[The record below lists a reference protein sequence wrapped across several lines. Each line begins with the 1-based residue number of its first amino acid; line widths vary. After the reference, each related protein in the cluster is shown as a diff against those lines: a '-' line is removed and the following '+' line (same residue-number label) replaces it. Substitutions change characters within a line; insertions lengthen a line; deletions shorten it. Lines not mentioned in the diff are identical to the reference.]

1 MARTTGTFT
10 FPSNFEVTK
19 AAPLDARASTP
30 LKSELTDGSLPFPY
44 LGMLVAVTEDSTSNT
59 GLYLLSAAD
68 ATNANS
74 WIKVDSSGGGGS
86 GNGTVSGT
94 GTANTIPMWAN
105 GYDLTDSKLAQTTK
119 GIILSGGLNTE
130 YIALS
135 TDTGTFNLSANSNGF
150 IVGGNST
157 IQGNLSVLGDLVY
170 IDTTVS
176 VTSALSV
183 VNHGTG
189 PAIYA
194 KQTGTDQPIAKFVD
208 AEGGTVTIGD
218 GGAVAADTL
227 SATGNIVGK
236 RYLSAGND
244 FSQLFSNCQGT
255 ITTGGALLSSD
266 ATTIGVDSGAL
277 QYLNQSACLG
287 IDCEGTITGVT
298 ANNTLTADVVSNV
311 IRVGVDGAC
320 VTKWDSAASGDITGV
335 TTSSLLSGGGTSGS
349 VEVGID
355 SGALTYLDQSACPGL
370 LKIGT
375 VTSLSAGDGL
385 LDNGTATDPN
395 IAVDSTVVR
404 TTGTQTI
411 GGNKS
416 FTDPVCI
423 NGGTAS
429 TDALLIT
436 NDYDSSSAGPIV
448 TLKRNSD
455 TPDDGDYLG
464 QIKFKGENDAD
475 QEVLYAKVTGKISDV
490 TDGTEDGLIE
500 TAVKK
505 DGANVIVARQTHE
518 ALKLINGT
526 GLEVDGNI
534 LSAGSDLHDIFQTI
548 GSDARGKVLSD
559 GIGIQDF
566 TYEGLSAQSVAVS
579 QSILSGGTSHAQGTL
594 TLSGAGGAGYNT
606 TVDLGLQRGDSP
618 TFNGLSALSIA
629 GDSVITTTLSSSG
642 SVSGEAAK
650 FTSLSSTGN
659 IATTG
664 NIVSA
669 GVNIDQLFGSGGGG
683 GSVDRIV
690 AGNNVTIS
698 PAGGTGTVT
707 ISAQAEIGGDIA
719 GTSLS
724 SSGGVS
730 GELGIFTTLS
740 STGRVDGTNI
750 ATVESK
756 VEGLY
761 SYLINNFDT
770 NQLTTATSLTD
781 FVDNYSKVGLDPGD
795 VITLS
800 ATNTA
805 YILGDNDGSSN
816 SDWLEVNLKPN
827 FLFYRGNM
835 SDYAT
840 LDCVALSAAKSS
852 KYIIQVEDTTDGA
865 IFYGEINVVSDG
877 TIAVATEYALNH
889 TTVFPFV
896 EFGAEVISGRV
907 CLSAVALESKNMT
920 NFVFK
925 GNRSNLF
932 G

>member
-74 WIKVDSSGGGGS
+74 WIKVDSSGGGGGS

-105 GYDLTDSKLAQTTK
+105 GYDLADSKLAQTTK
-119 GIILSGGLNTE
+119 GIILSGGLNTQ

-150 IVGGNST
+150 FVGGNST

-170 IDTTVS
+170 LDTTVS

-194 KQTGTDQPIAKFVD
+194 KQVGASQPIAKFVD

-287 IDCEGTITGVT
+287 INKVGT
-298 ANNTLTADVVSNV
+298 L
-311 IRVGVDGAC
+311 
-320 VTKWDSAASGDITGV
+320 
-335 TTSSLLSGGGTSGS
+335 
-349 VEVGID
+349 
-355 SGALTYLDQSACPGL
+355 
-370 LKIGT
+370 
-375 VTSLSAGDGL
+375 TSLSAGDGL
-385 LDNGTATDPN
+385 LNNGTATDPN
-395 IAVDSTVVR
+395 IAVDSTVIR
-404 TTGTQTI
+404 TTGDQTI
-411 GGNKS
+411 GGSKT
-416 FTDPVCI
+416 FTALAAFNQGLTSAV
-423 NGGTAS
+423 GGVGTIG
-429 TDALLIT
+429 L
-436 NDYDSSSAGPIV
+436 SA
-448 TLKRNSD
+448 TSANS
-455 TPDDGDYLG
+455 G
-464 QIKFKGENDAD
+464 
-475 QEVLYAKVTGKISDV
+475 
-490 TDGTEDGLIE
+490 
-500 TAVKK
+500 
-505 DGANVIVARQTHE
+505 
-518 ALKLINGT
+518 
-526 GLEVDGNI
+526 I
-534 LSAGSDLHDIFQTI
+534 LSAGKDLNEIFQTI
-548 GSDARGKVLSD
+548 GSDVRSSVLSN
-559 GIGIQDF
+559 GLGIQNF
-566 TYEGLSAQSVAVS
+566 QYEGLSAVSVAITP
-579 QSILSGGTSHAQGTL
+579 SILSGGASHKQGTI
-594 TLSGAGGAGYNT
+594 TLSGAGMASSTNT
-606 TVDLGLQRGDSP
+606 TIDLGLQRGDSP
-618 TFNGLSALSIA
+618 TFSGLSALSIA
-629 GDSVITTTLSSSG
+629 GDSIVTTTLSSTGNINTTGAIMSAGVDISSLFVVSSSG
-642 SVSGEAAK
+642 GSSVTSISAGDNITISPSNGIGAVTINAAGAGGGGAII
-650 FTSLSSTGN
+650 TSSLSSTGN
-659 IATTG
+659 IT
-664 NIVSA
+664 SS
-669 GVNIDQLFGSGGGG
+669 GS
-683 GSVDRIV
+683 
-690 AGNNVTIS
+690 
-698 PAGGTGTVT
+698 
-707 ISAQAEIGGDIA
+707 ISA
-719 GTSLS
+719 L
-724 SSGGVS
+724 
-730 GELGIFTTLS
+730 
-740 STGRVDGTNI
+740 GRVDGTNI
-750 ATVESK
+750 ATVENK
-756 VEGLY
+756 VTALY
-761 SYLINNFDT
+761 SYLIENFDT
-770 NQLTTATSLTD
+770 NQITTATSLTD
-781 FVDNYSKVGLDPGD
+781 FVDNFSKAGLDPGD

-805 YILGDNDGSSN
+805 YILGDNDGSAN

-827 FLFYRGNM
+827 FIFYRGNM
-835 SDYAT
+835 ADYAT

-852 KYIIQVEDTTDGA
+852 KYIIQVEDNSDGA

-877 TIAVATEYALNH
+877 TIAVATEYSLNH

-896 EFGAEVISGRV
+896 EFGAEVIGGRV
-907 CLSAVALESKNMT
+907 CLSAVALESKNMA

>member
-74 WIKVDSSGGGGS
+74 WIKVDSSGGGGGS

-105 GYDLTDSKLAQTTK
+105 GYDLADSKLAQTTK
-119 GIILSGGLNTE
+119 GIILSGGLNTQ

-150 IVGGNST
+150 FVGGNST

-170 IDTTVS
+170 LDTTVS

-194 KQTGTDQPIAKFVD
+194 KQVGASQPIAKFVD

-218 GGAVAADTL
+218 GDAVAADTL

-277 QYLNQSACLG
+277 QYLNQSACPG

-298 ANNTLTADVVSNV
+298 ANNTLTADVVSNI

-370 LKIGT
+370 LKVGT
-375 VTSLSAGDGL
+375 LTSLSAGDGL
-385 LDNGTATDPN
+385 LNNGTATDPN
-395 IAVDSTVVR
+395 IAVDSTVIR
-404 TTGTQTI
+404 TTGDQTI
-411 GGNKS
+411 GGSKT
-416 FTDPVCI
+416 FTALAAFNQGLTSAV
-423 NGGTAS
+423 GGVGTIG
-429 TDALLIT
+429 L
-436 NDYDSSSAGPIV
+436 SA
-448 TLKRNSD
+448 TSANS
-455 TPDDGDYLG
+455 G
-464 QIKFKGENDAD
+464 
-475 QEVLYAKVTGKISDV
+475 
-490 TDGTEDGLIE
+490 
-500 TAVKK
+500 
-505 DGANVIVARQTHE
+505 
-518 ALKLINGT
+518 
-526 GLEVDGNI
+526 I
-534 LSAGSDLHDIFQTI
+534 LSAGKDLNEIFQTI
-548 GSDARGKVLSD
+548 GSDVRSSVLSN
-559 GIGIQDF
+559 GLGIQNF
-566 TYEGLSAQSVAVS
+566 QYEGLSAVSVAITP
-579 QSILSGGTSHAQGTL
+579 SILSGGASHKQGTI
-594 TLSGAGGAGYNT
+594 TLSGAGMASSTNT
-606 TVDLGLQRGDSP
+606 TIDLGLQRGDSP
-618 TFNGLSALSIA
+618 TFSGLSALSIA
-629 GDSVITTTLSSSG
+629 GDSIVTTTLSSTGNINTTGAIMSAGVDISSLFVVSSSG
-642 SVSGEAAK
+642 GSSVTSISAGDNITISPSNGIGAVTINAAGAGGGGAII
-650 FTSLSSTGN
+650 TSSLSSTGN
-659 IATTG
+659 IT
-664 NIVSA
+664 SS
-669 GVNIDQLFGSGGGG
+669 GS
-683 GSVDRIV
+683 
-690 AGNNVTIS
+690 
-698 PAGGTGTVT
+698 
-707 ISAQAEIGGDIA
+707 ISA
-719 GTSLS
+719 L
-724 SSGGVS
+724 
-730 GELGIFTTLS
+730 
-740 STGRVDGTNI
+740 GRVDGTNI
-750 ATVESK
+750 ATVENK
-756 VEGLY
+756 VTALY
-761 SYLINNFDT
+761 SYLIENFDT
-770 NQLTTATSLTD
+770 NQITTATSLTD
-781 FVDNYSKVGLDPGD
+781 FVDNFSKAGLDPGD

-805 YILGDNDGSSN
+805 YILGDNDGSAN

-827 FLFYRGNM
+827 FIFYRGNM
-835 SDYAT
+835 ADYAT

-852 KYIIQVEDTTDGA
+852 KYIIQVEDNSDGA

-877 TIAVATEYALNH
+877 TIAVATEYSLNH

-896 EFGAEVISGRV
+896 EFGAEVIGGRV
-907 CLSAVALESKNMT
+907 CLSAVALESKNMA

>member
-74 WIKVDSSGGGGS
+74 WIKVDSSGGGGGS

-105 GYDLTDSKLAQTTK
+105 GYDLADSKLAQTTK

-194 KQTGTDQPIAKFVD
+194 KQAGTDQPIAKFVD

-218 GGAVAADTL
+218 SGAVAADTL

-277 QYLNQSACLG
+277 QYLNQSACPG

-298 ANNTLTADVVSNV
+298 ANNTLTADVVSNI

-370 LKIGT
+370 LKVGT
-375 VTSLSAGDGL
+375 LTSLSAGDGL

-411 GGNKS
+411 GGNKT
-416 FTDPVCI
+416 FTADTI
-423 NGGTAS
+423 AFQGLTSGAGGIGTIGLSATA
-429 TDALLIT
+429 L
-436 NDYDSSSAGPIV
+436 
-448 TLKRNSD
+448 NS
-455 TPDDGDYLG
+455 G
-464 QIKFKGENDAD
+464 
-475 QEVLYAKVTGKISDV
+475 
-490 TDGTEDGLIE
+490 
-500 TAVKK
+500 
-505 DGANVIVARQTHE
+505 
-518 ALKLINGT
+518 
-526 GLEVDGNI
+526 I
-534 LSAGSDLHDIFQTI
+534 LSGGKDLNEIFQTI

-629 GDSVITTTLSSSG
+629 GDSVITTTLSSSD

-683 GSVDRIV
+683 GGAVDRIV
-690 AGNNVTIS
+690 AGNNVSIS

-750 ATVESK
+750 ATVENK
-756 VEGLY
+756 VTALY
-761 SYLINNFDT
+761 SYLIENFDT
-770 NQLTTATSLTD
+770 NQITTATSLTD
-781 FVDNYSKVGLDPGD
+781 FVDNFSKAGLDPGD

-805 YILGDNDGSSN
+805 YILGDNDGSTN

-827 FLFYRGNM
+827 FIFYRGNM
-835 SDYAT
+835 ADYAT

-852 KYIIQVEDTTDGA
+852 KYIIQVEDNSDGA

-877 TIAVATEYALNH
+877 TIAVATEYSLNH

-896 EFGAEVISGRV
+896 EFGAEVIGGRV
-907 CLSAVALESKNMT
+907 CLSAVALESKDMA

>member
-30 LKSELTDGSLPFPY
+30 LKSELTNGSLPFPY

-74 WIKVDSSGGGGS
+74 WIKVDSSGGGGGS

-105 GYDLTDSKLAQTTK
+105 GYDLTNSKLAQTTK
-119 GIILSGGLNTE
+119 GIILSGGLNTQ

-150 IVGGNST
+150 FVGGNST

-170 IDTTVS
+170 LDTTVS

-194 KQTGTDQPIAKFVD
+194 KQAGASQPIAKFVD

-277 QYLNQSACLG
+277 QYLNQSACSG
-287 IDCEGTITGVT
+287 INKVGT
-298 ANNTLTADVVSNV
+298 L
-311 IRVGVDGAC
+311 
-320 VTKWDSAASGDITGV
+320 
-335 TTSSLLSGGGTSGS
+335 
-349 VEVGID
+349 
-355 SGALTYLDQSACPGL
+355 
-370 LKIGT
+370 
-375 VTSLSAGDGL
+375 TSLSAGDGL
-385 LDNGTATDPN
+385 LNNGTATDPN
-395 IAVDSTVVR
+395 IAVNSTVIR
-404 TTGTQTI
+404 TTGDQTI
-411 GGNKS
+411 GGSKT
-416 FTDPVCI
+416 FTALAAFNQGLTSAV
-423 NGGTAS
+423 GGVGTIG
-429 TDALLIT
+429 L
-436 NDYDSSSAGPIV
+436 SATSV
-448 TLKRNSD
+448 NS
-455 TPDDGDYLG
+455 G
-464 QIKFKGENDAD
+464 
-475 QEVLYAKVTGKISDV
+475 
-490 TDGTEDGLIE
+490 
-500 TAVKK
+500 
-505 DGANVIVARQTHE
+505 
-518 ALKLINGT
+518 
-526 GLEVDGNI
+526 I
-534 LSAGSDLHDIFQTI
+534 LSAGKDLNEIFQTI
-548 GSDARGKVLSD
+548 GSDVRSSVLSN
-559 GIGIQDF
+559 GLGIQNF
-566 TYEGLSAQSVAVS
+566 QYEGLSAVSVAITP
-579 QSILSGGTSHAQGTL
+579 SILSGGASHKQGTI
-594 TLSGAGGAGYNT
+594 TLSGAGMASSTNT
-606 TVDLGLQRGDSP
+606 TIDLGLQRGDSP

-629 GDSVITTTLSSSG
+629 GDSIITTTLSSTGNINTTGAIMSAGVDISSLFVVSSSG
-642 SVSGEAAK
+642 GTSVTRISAGDNITISPSNGIGAVTINAAGAGGGGAII
-650 FTSLSSTGN
+650 TSSLSSTGN
-659 IATTG
+659 IT
-664 NIVSA
+664 SS
-669 GVNIDQLFGSGGGG
+669 GS
-683 GSVDRIV
+683 
-690 AGNNVTIS
+690 
-698 PAGGTGTVT
+698 
-707 ISAQAEIGGDIA
+707 ISAI
-719 GTSLS
+719 
-724 SSGGVS
+724 
-730 GELGIFTTLS
+730 
-740 STGRVDGTNI
+740 GRVDGSNI
-750 ATVESK
+750 TTVENK
-756 VEGLY
+756 VTALY
-761 SYLINNFDT
+761 SYLIENFDT
-770 NQLTTATSLTD
+770 NQITTATSLTD
-781 FVDNYSKVGLDPGD
+781 FVNNFSKAGLDPGD

-805 YILGDNDGSSN
+805 YILGDNDGSAN

-827 FLFYRGNM
+827 FIFYRGNM
-835 SDYAT
+835 ANYAT
-840 LDCVALSAAKSS
+840 LDCVSLSAAKCS
-852 KYIIQVEDTTDGA
+852 KYIIQVEDNTDGA
-865 IFYGEINVVSDG
+865 LFYGEINVVSDG

-896 EFGAEVISGRV
+896 EFGAEVINGRV
-907 CLSAVALESKNMT
+907 CLSAVALESKNMA

>member
-194 KQTGTDQPIAKFVD
+194 KQAGTDQPIAKFVD

-287 IDCEGTITGVT
+287 IDCQGT
-298 ANNTLTADVVSNV
+298 L
-311 IRVGVDGAC
+311 
-320 VTKWDSAASGDITGV
+320 
-335 TTSSLLSGGGTSGS
+335 
-349 VEVGID
+349 
-355 SGALTYLDQSACPGL
+355 
-370 LKIGT
+370 
-375 VTSLSAGDGL
+375 TSLSAGDGL

-395 IAVDSTVVR
+395 IAVDSTVIR
-404 TTGTQTI
+404 TTGDQTI
-411 GGNKS
+411 GGSKT
-416 FTDPVCI
+416 FTALAAFNQGLTSAV
-423 NGGTAS
+423 GGVDTIG
-429 TDALLIT
+429 L
-436 NDYDSSSAGPIV
+436 SA
-448 TLKRNSD
+448 TSANS
-455 TPDDGDYLG
+455 G
-464 QIKFKGENDAD
+464 
-475 QEVLYAKVTGKISDV
+475 
-490 TDGTEDGLIE
+490 
-500 TAVKK
+500 
-505 DGANVIVARQTHE
+505 
-518 ALKLINGT
+518 
-526 GLEVDGNI
+526 I
-534 LSAGSDLHDIFQTI
+534 LSAGKDLNEIFQTI

-629 GDSVITTTLSSSG
+629 GDSVITTTLSSTG
-642 SVSGEAAK
+642 SVLGEAAK

-698 PAGGTGTVT
+698 PTGGTGTVT

-750 ATVESK
+750 ATVENK

-770 NQLTTATSLTD
+770 NQITTATSLTD
-781 FVDNYSKVGLDPGD
+781 FVDNFPKTGLDPGD
-795 VITLS
+795 VVTLS
-800 ATNTA
+800 AINTA
-805 YILGDNDGSSN
+805 YILGDNDGSTN

-852 KYIIQVEDTTDGA
+852 KYIIQVEDNSDGA
-865 IFYGEINVVSDG
+865 VFYGEINVVSDG
-877 TIAVATEYALNH
+877 TIAVATEYSLNH

-896 EFGAEVISGRV
+896 EFGAEVIGGRV
-907 CLSAVALESKNMT
+907 CLSAVALESKDMT
-920 NFVFK
+920 NFIFK

>member
-74 WIKVDSSGGGGS
+74 WIKVDSSGGGGGS

-105 GYDLTDSKLAQTTK
+105 GYDLADSKLAQTTK
-119 GIILSGGLNTE
+119 GIILSGGLNTQ

-150 IVGGNST
+150 FVGGNST

-170 IDTTVS
+170 LDTTVS

-194 KQTGTDQPIAKFVD
+194 KQVGASQPIAKFVD

-255 ITTGGALLSSD
+255 VTAAGALLSASGD
-266 ATTIGVDSGAL
+266 GTTIGVDSGAL

-287 IDCEGTITGVT
+287 INKVGT
-298 ANNTLTADVVSNV
+298 L
-311 IRVGVDGAC
+311 
-320 VTKWDSAASGDITGV
+320 
-335 TTSSLLSGGGTSGS
+335 
-349 VEVGID
+349 
-355 SGALTYLDQSACPGL
+355 
-370 LKIGT
+370 
-375 VTSLSAGDGL
+375 TSLSAGDGL
-385 LDNGTATDPN
+385 LNNGTATDPN
-395 IAVDSTVVR
+395 IAVDSTVIR
-404 TTGTQTI
+404 TTGDQTI
-411 GGNKS
+411 GGSKT
-416 FTDPVCI
+416 FTALAAFNQGLTSAV
-423 NGGTAS
+423 GGVGTIG
-429 TDALLIT
+429 L
-436 NDYDSSSAGPIV
+436 SA
-448 TLKRNSD
+448 TSANS
-455 TPDDGDYLG
+455 G
-464 QIKFKGENDAD
+464 
-475 QEVLYAKVTGKISDV
+475 
-490 TDGTEDGLIE
+490 
-500 TAVKK
+500 
-505 DGANVIVARQTHE
+505 
-518 ALKLINGT
+518 
-526 GLEVDGNI
+526 I
-534 LSAGSDLHDIFQTI
+534 LSAGKDLNEIFQTI
-548 GSDARGKVLSD
+548 GSDVRSSVLSN
-559 GIGIQDF
+559 GLGIQNF
-566 TYEGLSAQSVAVS
+566 QYEGLSAVSVAITP
-579 QSILSGGTSHAQGTL
+579 SILSGGASHKQGTI
-594 TLSGAGGAGYNT
+594 TLSGAGMASSTNT
-606 TVDLGLQRGDSP
+606 TIDLGLQRGDSP
-618 TFNGLSALSIA
+618 TFSGLSALSIA
-629 GDSVITTTLSSSG
+629 GDSIVTTTLSSTGNINTTGAIMSAGVDISSLFVVSSSG
-642 SVSGEAAK
+642 GSSVTSISAGDNITISPSNGIGAVTINAAGAGGGGAII
-650 FTSLSSTGN
+650 TSSLSSTGN
-659 IATTG
+659 IT
-664 NIVSA
+664 SS
-669 GVNIDQLFGSGGGG
+669 GS
-683 GSVDRIV
+683 
-690 AGNNVTIS
+690 
-698 PAGGTGTVT
+698 
-707 ISAQAEIGGDIA
+707 ISA
-719 GTSLS
+719 L
-724 SSGGVS
+724 
-730 GELGIFTTLS
+730 
-740 STGRVDGTNI
+740 GRVDGTNI
-750 ATVESK
+750 ATVENK
-756 VEGLY
+756 VTALY
-761 SYLINNFDT
+761 SYLIENFDT
-770 NQLTTATSLTD
+770 NQITTATSLTD
-781 FVDNYSKVGLDPGD
+781 FVDNFSKAGLDPGD

-805 YILGDNDGSSN
+805 YILGDNDGSAN

-827 FLFYRGNM
+827 FIFYRGNM
-835 SDYAT
+835 ADYAT

-852 KYIIQVEDTTDGA
+852 KYIIQVEDNSDGA

-877 TIAVATEYALNH
+877 TIAVATEYSLNH

-896 EFGAEVISGRV
+896 EFGAEVIGGRV
-907 CLSAVALESKNMT
+907 CLSAVALESKNMA

>member
-74 WIKVDSSGGGGS
+74 WIKVDSSGGGGGS

-105 GYDLTDSKLAQTTK
+105 GYDLADSKLAQTTK

-194 KQTGTDQPIAKFVD
+194 KQAGTDQPIAKFVD

-218 GGAVAADTL
+218 SGAVAADTL

-277 QYLNQSACLG
+277 QYLNQSAC
-287 IDCEGTITGVT
+287 
-298 ANNTLTADVVSNV
+298 
-311 IRVGVDGAC
+311 
-320 VTKWDSAASGDITGV
+320 
-335 TTSSLLSGGGTSGS
+335 
-349 VEVGID
+349 
-355 SGALTYLDQSACPGL
+355 PGL
-370 LKIGT
+370 LKVGT
-375 VTSLSAGDGL
+375 LTSLSAGDGL

-411 GGNKS
+411 GGNKT
-416 FTDPVCI
+416 FTADTI
-423 NGGTAS
+423 AFQGLTSGAGGIGTIGLSATA
-429 TDALLIT
+429 L
-436 NDYDSSSAGPIV
+436 
-448 TLKRNSD
+448 NS
-455 TPDDGDYLG
+455 G
-464 QIKFKGENDAD
+464 
-475 QEVLYAKVTGKISDV
+475 
-490 TDGTEDGLIE
+490 
-500 TAVKK
+500 
-505 DGANVIVARQTHE
+505 
-518 ALKLINGT
+518 
-526 GLEVDGNI
+526 I
-534 LSAGSDLHDIFQTI
+534 LSGGKDLNEIFQTI

-629 GDSVITTTLSSSG
+629 GDSVITTTLSSSD

-683 GSVDRIV
+683 GGAVDRIV
-690 AGNNVTIS
+690 AGNNVSIS

-750 ATVESK
+750 ATVENK
-756 VEGLY
+756 VTALY
-761 SYLINNFDT
+761 SYLIENFDT
-770 NQLTTATSLTD
+770 NQITTATSLTD
-781 FVDNYSKVGLDPGD
+781 FVDNFSKAGLDPGD

-805 YILGDNDGSSN
+805 YILGDNDGSTN

-827 FLFYRGNM
+827 FIFYRGNM
-835 SDYAT
+835 ADYAT

-852 KYIIQVEDTTDGA
+852 KYIIQVEDNSDGA

-877 TIAVATEYALNH
+877 TIAVATEYSLNH

-896 EFGAEVISGRV
+896 EFGAEVIGGRV
-907 CLSAVALESKNMT
+907 CLSAVALESKDMA

>member
-194 KQTGTDQPIAKFVD
+194 KQAGTDQPIAKFVD

-298 ANNTLTADVVSNV
+298 ANNTLTADVVSNT
-311 IRVGVDGAC
+311 IRVGVDAGC
-320 VTKWDSAASGDITGV
+320 VTKWDNAAVGDISAI

-355 SGALTYLDQSACPGL
+355 SGALQYLNQSACLG
-370 LKIGT
+370 IDCQGT
-375 VTSLSAGDGL
+375 LTSLSAGDGL

-395 IAVDSTVVR
+395 IAVDSTVIR
-404 TTGTQTI
+404 TTGDQTI
-411 GGNKS
+411 GGSKT
-416 FTDPVCI
+416 FTALAAFNQGLTSAV
-423 NGGTAS
+423 GGVDTIG
-429 TDALLIT
+429 L
-436 NDYDSSSAGPIV
+436 SA
-448 TLKRNSD
+448 TSANS
-455 TPDDGDYLG
+455 G
-464 QIKFKGENDAD
+464 
-475 QEVLYAKVTGKISDV
+475 
-490 TDGTEDGLIE
+490 
-500 TAVKK
+500 
-505 DGANVIVARQTHE
+505 
-518 ALKLINGT
+518 
-526 GLEVDGNI
+526 I
-534 LSAGSDLHDIFQTI
+534 LSAGKDLNEIFQTI

-629 GDSVITTTLSSSG
+629 GDSVITTTLSSTG
-642 SVSGEAAK
+642 SVLGGAAK

-698 PAGGTGTVT
+698 PTGGTGTVT

-750 ATVESK
+750 ATVENK

-770 NQLTTATSLTD
+770 NQITTATSLTD
-781 FVDNYSKVGLDPGD
+781 FVDNFPKTGLDPGD
-795 VITLS
+795 VVTLS
-800 ATNTA
+800 AINTA
-805 YILGDNDGSSN
+805 YILGDNDGSTN

-852 KYIIQVEDTTDGA
+852 KYIIQVEDNSDGA
-865 IFYGEINVVSDG
+865 VFYGEINVVSDG
-877 TIAVATEYALNH
+877 TIAVATEYSLNH

-896 EFGAEVISGRV
+896 EFGAEVIGGRV
-907 CLSAVALESKNMT
+907 CLSAVALESKDMT
-920 NFVFK
+920 NFIFK

>member
-74 WIKVDSSGGGGS
+74 WIKVDSSGGGGGS

-105 GYDLTDSKLAQTTK
+105 GYDLADSKLAQTTK
-119 GIILSGGLNTE
+119 GIILSGGLNTQ

-150 IVGGNST
+150 FVGGNST

-170 IDTTVS
+170 LDTTVS

-194 KQTGTDQPIAKFVD
+194 KQVGASQPIAKFVD

-287 IDCEGTITGVT
+287 INKVGT
-298 ANNTLTADVVSNV
+298 L
-311 IRVGVDGAC
+311 
-320 VTKWDSAASGDITGV
+320 
-335 TTSSLLSGGGTSGS
+335 
-349 VEVGID
+349 
-355 SGALTYLDQSACPGL
+355 
-370 LKIGT
+370 
-375 VTSLSAGDGL
+375 TSLSAGDGL
-385 LDNGTATDPN
+385 LNNGTATDPN
-395 IAVDSTVVR
+395 IAVDSTVIR
-404 TTGTQTI
+404 TTGDQTI
-411 GGNKS
+411 GGSKT
-416 FTDPVCI
+416 FTALAAFNQGLTSAV
-423 NGGTAS
+423 GGVGTIG
-429 TDALLIT
+429 L
-436 NDYDSSSAGPIV
+436 SA
-448 TLKRNSD
+448 TSANS
-455 TPDDGDYLG
+455 G
-464 QIKFKGENDAD
+464 
-475 QEVLYAKVTGKISDV
+475 
-490 TDGTEDGLIE
+490 
-500 TAVKK
+500 
-505 DGANVIVARQTHE
+505 
-518 ALKLINGT
+518 
-526 GLEVDGNI
+526 I
-534 LSAGSDLHDIFQTI
+534 LSAGKDLNEIFQTI
-548 GSDARGKVLSD
+548 GSDVRSSVLSN
-559 GIGIQDF
+559 GLGIQNF
-566 TYEGLSAQSVAVS
+566 QYEGLSAVSVAITP
-579 QSILSGGTSHAQGTL
+579 SILSGGASHKQGTI
-594 TLSGAGGAGYNT
+594 TLSGAGMASSTNT
-606 TVDLGLQRGDSP
+606 TIDLGLQRGDSP
-618 TFNGLSALSIA
+618 TFSGLSALSIA
-629 GDSVITTTLSSSG
+629 GDSIVTTTLSSTGNINTTGAIMSAGVDISSLFVVSSSG
-642 SVSGEAAK
+642 GSSVTSISAGDNITISPSNGIGAVTINAAGAGGGGAII
-650 FTSLSSTGN
+650 TSSLSSTGN
-659 IATTG
+659 IT
-664 NIVSA
+664 SS
-669 GVNIDQLFGSGGGG
+669 GS
-683 GSVDRIV
+683 
-690 AGNNVTIS
+690 
-698 PAGGTGTVT
+698 
-707 ISAQAEIGGDIA
+707 ISA
-719 GTSLS
+719 L
-724 SSGGVS
+724 
-730 GELGIFTTLS
+730 
-740 STGRVDGTNI
+740 GRVDGSNI
-750 ATVESK
+750 TTVENK
-756 VEGLY
+756 VTALY
-761 SYLINNFDT
+761 SYLIENFDT
-770 NQLTTATSLTD
+770 NQITTATSLTD
-781 FVDNYSKVGLDPGD
+781 FVDNFSKAGLDPGD

-805 YILGDNDGSSN
+805 YILGDNDGSAN

-827 FLFYRGNM
+827 FIFYRGNM
-835 SDYAT
+835 ADYAT

-852 KYIIQVEDTTDGA
+852 KYIIQVEDNSDGA

-877 TIAVATEYALNH
+877 TIAVATEYSLNH

-896 EFGAEVISGRV
+896 EFGAEVIGGRV
-907 CLSAVALESKNMT
+907 CLSAVALESKNMA

>member
-194 KQTGTDQPIAKFVD
+194 KQAGTDQPIAKFVD

-287 IDCEGTITGVT
+287 IDCQGTITGVT
-298 ANNTLTADVVSNV
+298 ANNTLTADVVSNT
-311 IRVGVDGAC
+311 IRVGVDAGC
-320 VTKWDSAASGDITGV
+320 VTKWDNAAVGDISAI

-355 SGALTYLDQSACPGL
+355 SGALQYLNQSACLG
-370 LKIGT
+370 IDCQGT
-375 VTSLSAGDGL
+375 LTSLSAGDGL

-395 IAVDSTVVR
+395 IAVDSTVIR
-404 TTGTQTI
+404 TTGDQTI
-411 GGNKS
+411 GGSKT
-416 FTDPVCI
+416 FTALAAFNQGLTSAV
-423 NGGTAS
+423 GGVDTIG
-429 TDALLIT
+429 L
-436 NDYDSSSAGPIV
+436 SA
-448 TLKRNSD
+448 TSANS
-455 TPDDGDYLG
+455 G
-464 QIKFKGENDAD
+464 
-475 QEVLYAKVTGKISDV
+475 
-490 TDGTEDGLIE
+490 
-500 TAVKK
+500 
-505 DGANVIVARQTHE
+505 
-518 ALKLINGT
+518 
-526 GLEVDGNI
+526 I
-534 LSAGSDLHDIFQTI
+534 LSAGKDLNEIFQTI

-629 GDSVITTTLSSSG
+629 GDSVITTTLSSTG
-642 SVSGEAAK
+642 SVLGGAAK

-698 PAGGTGTVT
+698 PTGGTGTVT

-781 FVDNYSKVGLDPGD
+781 FVDNFPKTGLDPGD

-805 YILGDNDGSSN
+805 YILGDNDGSTN

-827 FLFYRGNM
+827 FLFYRGNI

-907 CLSAVALESKNMT
+907 CLSAVALESKNMD

>member
-194 KQTGTDQPIAKFVD
+194 KQAGTDQPIAKFVD

-287 IDCEGTITGVT
+287 IDCQGTITGVT
-298 ANNTLTADVVSNV
+298 ANNTLTADVVSNT
-311 IRVGVDGAC
+311 IRVGVDAGC
-320 VTKWDSAASGDITGV
+320 VTKWDNAAVGDISAI

-355 SGALTYLDQSACPGL
+355 SGALQYLNQSACLG
-370 LKIGT
+370 IDCQGT
-375 VTSLSAGDGL
+375 LTSLSAGDGL

-395 IAVDSTVVR
+395 IAVDSTVIR
-404 TTGTQTI
+404 TTGDQTI
-411 GGNKS
+411 GGSKT
-416 FTDPVCI
+416 FTALAAFNQGLTSAV
-423 NGGTAS
+423 GGVDTIG
-429 TDALLIT
+429 L
-436 NDYDSSSAGPIV
+436 SA
-448 TLKRNSD
+448 TSANS
-455 TPDDGDYLG
+455 G
-464 QIKFKGENDAD
+464 
-475 QEVLYAKVTGKISDV
+475 
-490 TDGTEDGLIE
+490 
-500 TAVKK
+500 
-505 DGANVIVARQTHE
+505 
-518 ALKLINGT
+518 
-526 GLEVDGNI
+526 I
-534 LSAGSDLHDIFQTI
+534 LSAGKDLNEIFQTI

-629 GDSVITTTLSSSG
+629 GDSVITTTLSSTG
-642 SVSGEAAK
+642 SVLGEAAK

-698 PAGGTGTVT
+698 PTGGTGTVT

-750 ATVESK
+750 ATVENK

-770 NQLTTATSLTD
+770 NQITTATSLTD
-781 FVDNYSKVGLDPGD
+781 FVDNFPKTGLDPGD

-805 YILGDNDGSSN
+805 YILGDNDGSTN

-852 KYIIQVEDTTDGA
+852 KYIIQVEDSSDGA

-877 TIAVATEYALNH
+877 TIAVATEYSLNH

-896 EFGAEVISGRV
+896 EFGAEVIGGRV
-907 CLSAVALESKNMT
+907 CLSAVALESKDMT
-920 NFVFK
+920 NFIFK

>member
-119 GIILSGGLNTE
+119 GIILSGGLNTQ

-194 KQTGTDQPIAKFVD
+194 KQAGTDQPIAKFVD

-255 ITTGGALLSSD
+255 ITTAGTLLSGN
-266 ATTIGVDSGAL
+266 ATTIGV
-277 QYLNQSACLG
+277 
-287 IDCEGTITGVT
+287 
-298 ANNTLTADVVSNV
+298 
-311 IRVGVDGAC
+311 
-320 VTKWDSAASGDITGV
+320 
-335 TTSSLLSGGGTSGS
+335 
-349 VEVGID
+349 D

-370 LKIGT
+370 LKVGT

-395 IAVDSTVVR
+395 IAVDSTVIR
-404 TTGTQTI
+404 TTGDQTI
-411 GGNKS
+411 GGSKT
-416 FTDPVCI
+416 FTALAAF
-423 NGGTAS
+423 NQGLTSGAGGIGTVGLSATA
-429 TDALLIT
+429 L
-436 NDYDSSSAGPIV
+436 
-448 TLKRNSD
+448 NS
-455 TPDDGDYLG
+455 G
-464 QIKFKGENDAD
+464 
-475 QEVLYAKVTGKISDV
+475 
-490 TDGTEDGLIE
+490 
-500 TAVKK
+500 
-505 DGANVIVARQTHE
+505 
-518 ALKLINGT
+518 
-526 GLEVDGNI
+526 I
-534 LSAGSDLHDIFQTI
+534 LSGGKDLNELFQAI

-594 TLSGAGGAGYNT
+594 TLSGAGG
-606 TVDLGLQRGDSP
+606 
-618 TFNGLSALSIA
+618 
-629 GDSVITTTLSSSG
+629 
-642 SVSGEAAK
+642 
-650 FTSLSSTGN
+650 
-659 IATTG
+659 
-664 NIVSA
+664 
-669 GVNIDQLFGSGGGG
+669 
-683 GSVDRIV
+683 
-690 AGNNVTIS
+690 
-698 PAGGTGTVT
+698 
-707 ISAQAEIGGDIA
+707 
-719 GTSLS
+719 
-724 SSGGVS
+724 
-730 GELGIFTTLS
+730 
-740 STGRVDGTNI
+740 DG
-750 ATVESK
+750 
-756 VEGLY
+756 
-761 SYLINNFDT
+761 
-770 NQLTTATSLTD
+770 
-781 FVDNYSKVGLDPGD
+781 
-795 VITLS
+795 
-800 ATNTA
+800 
-805 YILGDNDGSSN
+805 
-816 SDWLEVNLKPN
+816 
-827 FLFYRGNM
+827 
-835 SDYAT
+835 
-840 LDCVALSAAKSS
+840 
-852 KYIIQVEDTTDGA
+852 
-865 IFYGEINVVSDG
+865 
-877 TIAVATEYALNH
+877 
-889 TTVFPFV
+889 
-896 EFGAEVISGRV
+896 
-907 CLSAVALESKNMT
+907 
-920 NFVFK
+920 
-925 GNRSNLF
+925 
-932 G
+932 

>member
-30 LKSELTDGSLPFPY
+30 LKSELTNGSLPFPY

-68 ATNANS
+68 ATNVNS
-74 WIKVDSSGGGGS
+74 WIKVDSSGGGGGS

-94 GTANTIPMWAN
+94 GTANTIPMWAS

-135 TDTGTFNLSANSNGF
+135 TSTGTFNLSANINGF

-170 IDTTVS
+170 LDTTVS

-194 KQTGTDQPIAKFVD
+194 KQVGTDQPIAKFVD

-255 ITTGGALLSSD
+255 VTTAGALLSGN
-266 ATTIGVDSGAL
+266 ATTIGVNSGALQYLNQSACPGIDCQGTVTTPGAGLSGTATTLGINAVTAAAFSCQGTVTNVTTGPYLTGGGTVTPEIGIDSACAAKWDASATGDISEVTTSSLLSGGGDSGSVEVGIDSGAL

-287 IDCEGTITGVT
+287 INKV
-298 ANNTLTADVVSNV
+298 
-311 IRVGVDGAC
+311 
-320 VTKWDSAASGDITGV
+320 
-335 TTSSLLSGGGTSGS
+335 
-349 VEVGID
+349 
-355 SGALTYLDQSACPGL
+355 
-370 LKIGT
+370 GT

-385 LDNGTATDPN
+385 LNNGTATDPN
-395 IAVDSTVVR
+395 IAVNSTVIR
-404 TTGTQTI
+404 TTGDQTI
-411 GGNKS
+411 GGSKTFDAAAVFNQGLTS
-416 FTDPVCI
+416 AV
-423 NGGTAS
+423 GGVNTIGLSATA
-429 TDALLIT
+429 L
-436 NDYDSSSAGPIV
+436 
-448 TLKRNSD
+448 NS
-455 TPDDGDYLG
+455 G
-464 QIKFKGENDAD
+464 
-475 QEVLYAKVTGKISDV
+475 
-490 TDGTEDGLIE
+490 
-500 TAVKK
+500 
-505 DGANVIVARQTHE
+505 
-518 ALKLINGT
+518 
-526 GLEVDGNI
+526 I
-534 LSAGSDLHDIFQTI
+534 LSGGKDLNEIFQTI
-548 GSDARGKVLSD
+548 GSDVRSSVLSN
-559 GIGIQDF
+559 GLGIQSLQ
-566 TYEGLSAQSVAVS
+566 YEGLSAQSVAVS
-579 QSILSGGTSHAQGTL
+579 QGILSAGSCINQGAFI
-594 TLSGAGGAGYNT
+594 LSGAGGAGFGT
-606 TVDLGLQRGDSP
+606 TGAIMSAGVDISSLFVVGSGGGTAVTRIS
-618 TFNGLSALSIA
+618 A
-629 GDSVITTTLSSSG
+629 GDNITISPINGIGNVTINASSAGGGGAIITS
-642 SVSGEAAK
+642 
-650 FTSLSSTGN
+650 SLSSTGN
-659 IATTG
+659 IT
-664 NIVSA
+664 SS
-669 GVNIDQLFGSGGGG
+669 GS
-683 GSVDRIV
+683 
-690 AGNNVTIS
+690 
-698 PAGGTGTVT
+698 
-707 ISAQAEIGGDIA
+707 ISAA
-719 GTSLS
+719 
-724 SSGGVS
+724 
-730 GELGIFTTLS
+730 
-740 STGRVDGTNI
+740 GRVDGSNI
-750 ATVESK
+750 STVETK
-756 VEGLY
+756 VTALY
-761 SYLINNFDT
+761 SYLIENFDT
-770 NQLTTATSLTD
+770 NQITTATSLTD
-781 FVDNYSKVGLDPGD
+781 FVDNFSKAGLDPGD

-805 YILGDNDGSSN
+805 YILGDNDGSTN

-835 SDYAT
+835 SDYST
-840 LDCVALSAAKSS
+840 LDCVALSSAKSS
-852 KYIIQVEDTTDGA
+852 KYIMQVEDNSDGA

-877 TIAVATEYALNH
+877 TIAVATEYSLNH

-907 CLSAVALESKNMT
+907 CLSAVALESKNMA
-920 NFVFK
+920 NFTFK

>member
-119 GIILSGGLNTE
+119 GIILSGGLNTQ

-194 KQTGTDQPIAKFVD
+194 KQAGTDQPIAKFVD

-255 ITTGGALLSSD
+255 ITTGGALLSSN

-277 QYLNQSACLG
+277 AYLNQSACLG
-287 IDCEGTITGVT
+287 IDCQGTVTTPGAGLSGTATTLGIDAVT
-298 ANNTLTADVVSNV
+298 AATFSCQGTVTNVTTGPYLTGGGTVTPEIGIDS
-311 IRVGVDGAC
+311 AC
-320 VTKWDSAASGDITGV
+320 AAKWDASAAGDISEV
-335 TTSSLLSGGGTSGS
+335 TTSGGLSGGGSSGS
-349 VEVGID
+349 VDV
-355 SGALTYLDQSACPGL
+355 ALDASMVNLLNQSACLG
-370 LKIGT
+370 INCTGT

-385 LDNGTATDPN
+385 LNNGTATDPN
-395 IAVDSTVVR
+395 IAVNSTVVR

-411 GGNKS
+411 GGNKT
-416 FTDPVCI
+416 FT
-423 NGGTAS
+423 A
-429 TDALLIT
+429 DAVAFQGLT
-436 NDYDSSSAGPIV
+436 SSAGGV
-448 TLKRNSD
+448 STVGLSATSANS
-455 TPDDGDYLG
+455 G
-464 QIKFKGENDAD
+464 
-475 QEVLYAKVTGKISDV
+475 
-490 TDGTEDGLIE
+490 
-500 TAVKK
+500 
-505 DGANVIVARQTHE
+505 
-518 ALKLINGT
+518 
-526 GLEVDGNI
+526 I
-534 LSAGSDLHDIFQTI
+534 LSAGKDLNEIFQTI
-548 GSDARGKVLSD
+548 GSDARGAVLSE

-579 QSILSGGTSHAQGTL
+579 QSILSGGASHTQGTL

-606 TVDLGLQRGDSP
+606 TIDLGLQRGDSP

-629 GDSVITTTLSSSG
+629 SDSVTTTTLSSTG
-642 SVSGEAAK
+642 SVSGEGAN

-659 IATTG
+659 IATTD

-669 GVNIDQLFGSGGGG
+669 GVNIDQLFGTSGGA

-698 PAGGTGTVT
+698 PTGGTGTVT

-730 GELGIFTTLS
+730 GETGIFTTLS

-750 ATVESK
+750 TTVENK
-756 VEGLY
+756 VTALY
-761 SYLINNFDT
+761 SYLIENFDT
-770 NQLTTATSLTD
+770 NQITTATDLTD
-781 FVDNYSKVGLDPGD
+781 FVNNFPKTGLDAGD

-800 ATNTA
+800 AINTA
-805 YILGDNDGSSN
+805 YILGDNDGSAN

-852 KYIIQVEDTTDGA
+852 KYIIQVEDNSDGA
-865 IFYGEINVVSDG
+865 VFYGEINVVSDG
-877 TIAVATEYALNH
+877 TVAVATEYSLNH

-896 EFGAEVISGRV
+896 EFGAEVIGGRV
-907 CLSAVALESKNMT
+907 CLSAVALESKNMN

>member
-68 ATNANS
+68 ATNVNS
-74 WIKVDSSGGGGS
+74 WIKVDSSGGGGGS

-119 GIILSGGLNTE
+119 GIILSGGLNTQ

-150 IVGGNST
+150 FVGGNST

-170 IDTTVS
+170 LDTTVS

-194 KQTGTDQPIAKFVD
+194 KQVGASQPIAKFVD

-255 ITTGGALLSSD
+255 VTAAGALLSASGD
-266 ATTIGVDSGAL
+266 GTTIGVDSGAL

-287 IDCEGTITGVT
+287 INKVGT
-298 ANNTLTADVVSNV
+298 L
-311 IRVGVDGAC
+311 
-320 VTKWDSAASGDITGV
+320 
-335 TTSSLLSGGGTSGS
+335 
-349 VEVGID
+349 
-355 SGALTYLDQSACPGL
+355 
-370 LKIGT
+370 
-375 VTSLSAGDGL
+375 TSLSAGDGL
-385 LDNGTATDPN
+385 LNNGTATDPN
-395 IAVDSTVVR
+395 IAVDSTVIR
-404 TTGTQTI
+404 TTGDQTI
-411 GGNKS
+411 GGSKT
-416 FTDPVCI
+416 FTALAAFNQGLTSAV
-423 NGGTAS
+423 GGVGTIG
-429 TDALLIT
+429 L
-436 NDYDSSSAGPIV
+436 SA
-448 TLKRNSD
+448 TSANS
-455 TPDDGDYLG
+455 G
-464 QIKFKGENDAD
+464 
-475 QEVLYAKVTGKISDV
+475 
-490 TDGTEDGLIE
+490 
-500 TAVKK
+500 
-505 DGANVIVARQTHE
+505 
-518 ALKLINGT
+518 
-526 GLEVDGNI
+526 I
-534 LSAGSDLHDIFQTI
+534 LSAGKDLNEIFQTI
-548 GSDARGKVLSD
+548 GSDVRSSVLSN
-559 GIGIQDF
+559 GLGIQNF
-566 TYEGLSAQSVAVS
+566 QYEGLSAVSVAITP
-579 QSILSGGTSHAQGTL
+579 SILSGGASHKQGTI
-594 TLSGAGGAGYNT
+594 TLSGAGMASSTNT
-606 TVDLGLQRGDSP
+606 TIDLGLQRGDSP
-618 TFNGLSALSIA
+618 TFSGLSALSIA
-629 GDSVITTTLSSSG
+629 GDSIVTTTLSSTGNINTTGAIMSAGVDISSLFVVSSSG
-642 SVSGEAAK
+642 GSSVTSISAGDNITISPSNGIGAVTINAAGAGGGGAII
-650 FTSLSSTGN
+650 TSSLSSTGN
-659 IATTG
+659 IT
-664 NIVSA
+664 SS
-669 GVNIDQLFGSGGGG
+669 GS
-683 GSVDRIV
+683 
-690 AGNNVTIS
+690 
-698 PAGGTGTVT
+698 
-707 ISAQAEIGGDIA
+707 ISA
-719 GTSLS
+719 L
-724 SSGGVS
+724 
-730 GELGIFTTLS
+730 
-740 STGRVDGTNI
+740 GRVDGSNI
-750 ATVESK
+750 TTVENK
-756 VEGLY
+756 VTALY
-761 SYLINNFDT
+761 SYLIENFDT
-770 NQLTTATSLTD
+770 NQITTATSLTD
-781 FVDNYSKVGLDPGD
+781 FVNNFSKAGLDPGD

-805 YILGDNDGSSN
+805 YILGDNDGSAN

-827 FLFYRGNM
+827 FIFYRGNM
-835 SDYAT
+835 ADYAT

-852 KYIIQVEDTTDGA
+852 KYIIQVEDNSDGA

-877 TIAVATEYALNH
+877 TIAVATEYSLNH

-896 EFGAEVISGRV
+896 EFGAEVIGGRV
-907 CLSAVALESKNMT
+907 CLSAVALESKNMS

>member
-74 WIKVDSSGGGGS
+74 WIKVDSSGGGGGS

-119 GIILSGGLNTE
+119 GIILSGGLNTQ

-150 IVGGNST
+150 FVGGNST

-170 IDTTVS
+170 LDTTVS

-194 KQTGTDQPIAKFVD
+194 KQVGASQPIAKFVD

-255 ITTGGALLSSD
+255 VTAAGALLSASGD
-266 ATTIGVDSGAL
+266 GTTIGVDSGAL

-287 IDCEGTITGVT
+287 INKVGT
-298 ANNTLTADVVSNV
+298 L
-311 IRVGVDGAC
+311 
-320 VTKWDSAASGDITGV
+320 
-335 TTSSLLSGGGTSGS
+335 
-349 VEVGID
+349 
-355 SGALTYLDQSACPGL
+355 
-370 LKIGT
+370 
-375 VTSLSAGDGL
+375 TSLSAGDGL
-385 LDNGTATDPN
+385 LNNGTATDPN
-395 IAVDSTVVR
+395 IAVDSTVIR
-404 TTGTQTI
+404 TTGDQTI
-411 GGNKS
+411 GGSKT
-416 FTDPVCI
+416 FTALAAFNQGLTSAV
-423 NGGTAS
+423 GGVGTIG
-429 TDALLIT
+429 L
-436 NDYDSSSAGPIV
+436 SA
-448 TLKRNSD
+448 TSANS
-455 TPDDGDYLG
+455 G
-464 QIKFKGENDAD
+464 
-475 QEVLYAKVTGKISDV
+475 
-490 TDGTEDGLIE
+490 
-500 TAVKK
+500 
-505 DGANVIVARQTHE
+505 
-518 ALKLINGT
+518 
-526 GLEVDGNI
+526 I
-534 LSAGSDLHDIFQTI
+534 LSAGKDLNEIFQTI
-548 GSDARGKVLSD
+548 GSDVRSSVLSN
-559 GIGIQDF
+559 GLGIQNF
-566 TYEGLSAQSVAVS
+566 QYEGLSAVSVAITP
-579 QSILSGGTSHAQGTL
+579 SILSGGASHKQGTI
-594 TLSGAGGAGYNT
+594 TLSGAGMASSTNT
-606 TVDLGLQRGDSP
+606 TIDLGLQRGDSP
-618 TFNGLSALSIA
+618 TFSGLSALSIA
-629 GDSVITTTLSSSG
+629 GDSIVTTTLSSTGNINTTGAIMSAGVDISSLFVVSSSG
-642 SVSGEAAK
+642 GSSVTSISAGDNITISPSNGIGAVTINAAGAGGGGAII
-650 FTSLSSTGN
+650 TSSLSSTGN
-659 IATTG
+659 IT
-664 NIVSA
+664 SS
-669 GVNIDQLFGSGGGG
+669 GS
-683 GSVDRIV
+683 
-690 AGNNVTIS
+690 
-698 PAGGTGTVT
+698 
-707 ISAQAEIGGDIA
+707 ISA
-719 GTSLS
+719 L
-724 SSGGVS
+724 
-730 GELGIFTTLS
+730 
-740 STGRVDGTNI
+740 GRVDGSNI
-750 ATVESK
+750 ATVENK
-756 VEGLY
+756 VTALY
-761 SYLINNFDT
+761 SYLIENFDT
-770 NQLTTATSLTD
+770 NQITTATSLTD
-781 FVDNYSKVGLDPGD
+781 FVDNFSKAGLDPGD

-805 YILGDNDGSSN
+805 YILGDNDGSAN

-827 FLFYRGNM
+827 FIFYRGNM
-835 SDYAT
+835 ADYAT

-852 KYIIQVEDTTDGA
+852 KYIIQVEDNSDGA

-877 TIAVATEYALNH
+877 TIAVATEYSLNH

-896 EFGAEVISGRV
+896 EFGAEVIGGRV
-907 CLSAVALESKNMT
+907 CLSAVALESKNMA

>member
-194 KQTGTDQPIAKFVD
+194 KQAGTDQPIAKFVD

-287 IDCEGTITGVT
+287 IDCQGT
-298 ANNTLTADVVSNV
+298 L
-311 IRVGVDGAC
+311 
-320 VTKWDSAASGDITGV
+320 
-335 TTSSLLSGGGTSGS
+335 
-349 VEVGID
+349 
-355 SGALTYLDQSACPGL
+355 
-370 LKIGT
+370 
-375 VTSLSAGDGL
+375 TSLSAGDGL

-395 IAVDSTVVR
+395 IAVDSTVIR
-404 TTGTQTI
+404 TTGDQTI
-411 GGNKS
+411 GGSKT
-416 FTDPVCI
+416 FTALAAFNQGLTSAV
-423 NGGTAS
+423 GGVDTIG
-429 TDALLIT
+429 L
-436 NDYDSSSAGPIV
+436 SA
-448 TLKRNSD
+448 TSANS
-455 TPDDGDYLG
+455 G
-464 QIKFKGENDAD
+464 
-475 QEVLYAKVTGKISDV
+475 
-490 TDGTEDGLIE
+490 
-500 TAVKK
+500 
-505 DGANVIVARQTHE
+505 
-518 ALKLINGT
+518 
-526 GLEVDGNI
+526 I
-534 LSAGSDLHDIFQTI
+534 LSAGRDLNEIFQTI

-629 GDSVITTTLSSSG
+629 GDSVITTTLSSTG
-642 SVSGEAAK
+642 SVLGEAAK

-698 PAGGTGTVT
+698 PTGGTGTVT

-750 ATVESK
+750 ATVENK

-770 NQLTTATSLTD
+770 NQITTATSLTD
-781 FVDNYSKVGLDPGD
+781 FVDNFSKTGLDPGD

-800 ATNTA
+800 AINTA
-805 YILGDNDGSSN
+805 YILGDNDGSTN

-827 FLFYRGNM
+827 FLFYRGNI

-852 KYIIQVEDTTDGA
+852 KYIIQVEDNSDGA
-865 IFYGEINVVSDG
+865 VFYGEINVVSDG
-877 TIAVATEYALNH
+877 TIAVATEYSLNH

-896 EFGAEVISGRV
+896 EFGAEVIGGRV
-907 CLSAVALESKNMT
+907 CLSAVALESKDMT
-920 NFVFK
+920 NFIFK

>member
-119 GIILSGGLNTE
+119 GIILSGGLNTQ

-194 KQTGTDQPIAKFVD
+194 KQAGTDQPIAKFVD

-287 IDCEGTITGVT
+287 IDCQGTITTPGAGLSGTATTLGIDAVT
-298 ANNTLTADVVSNV
+298 AATFSCQGTVTNVTSGPYLTGGGTVNPEIGIDS
-311 IRVGVDGAC
+311 AC
-320 VTKWDSAASGDITGV
+320 AAKWDSAASGDITGV

-370 LKIGT
+370 LKVGT

-395 IAVDSTVVR
+395 IAVDSTVIR
-404 TTGTQTI
+404 TTGDQTI
-411 GGNKS
+411 GGSKT
-416 FTDPVCI
+416 FTALAAF
-423 NGGTAS
+423 NQGLTSGAGGIGTVGLSATA
-429 TDALLIT
+429 L
-436 NDYDSSSAGPIV
+436 
-448 TLKRNSD
+448 NS
-455 TPDDGDYLG
+455 G
-464 QIKFKGENDAD
+464 
-475 QEVLYAKVTGKISDV
+475 
-490 TDGTEDGLIE
+490 
-500 TAVKK
+500 
-505 DGANVIVARQTHE
+505 
-518 ALKLINGT
+518 
-526 GLEVDGNI
+526 I
-534 LSAGSDLHDIFQTI
+534 LSGGKDLNEIFQTI

-642 SVSGEAAK
+642 SVSGESAK

-698 PAGGTGTVT
+698 PTGGTGTVT

-750 ATVESK
+750 ATVENK
-756 VEGLY
+756 VTALY
-761 SYLINNFDT
+761 SYLIENFDT
-770 NQLTTATSLTD
+770 NQITTATSLTD

-805 YILGDNDGSSN
+805 YILGDNDGSTN

-835 SDYAT
+835 ADYAT

-907 CLSAVALESKNMT
+907 CLSAVALESKTMT
-920 NFVFK
+920 NFTFK

>member
-194 KQTGTDQPIAKFVD
+194 KQAGTDQPIAKFVD

-287 IDCEGTITGVT
+287 IDCQGTITGVT
-298 ANNTLTADVVSNV
+298 ANNTLTADVVSNT
-311 IRVGVDGAC
+311 IRVGVDAGC
-320 VTKWDSAASGDITGV
+320 VTKWDNAAVGDISAI

-355 SGALTYLDQSACPGL
+355 SGALQYLNQSACLG
-370 LKIGT
+370 IDCQGT
-375 VTSLSAGDGL
+375 LTSLSAGDGL

-395 IAVDSTVVR
+395 IAVDSTVIR
-404 TTGTQTI
+404 TTGDQTI
-411 GGNKS
+411 GGSKT
-416 FTDPVCI
+416 FTALAAFNQGLTSAV
-423 NGGTAS
+423 GGVDTIG
-429 TDALLIT
+429 L
-436 NDYDSSSAGPIV
+436 SA
-448 TLKRNSD
+448 TSANS
-455 TPDDGDYLG
+455 G
-464 QIKFKGENDAD
+464 
-475 QEVLYAKVTGKISDV
+475 
-490 TDGTEDGLIE
+490 
-500 TAVKK
+500 
-505 DGANVIVARQTHE
+505 
-518 ALKLINGT
+518 
-526 GLEVDGNI
+526 I
-534 LSAGSDLHDIFQTI
+534 LSAGKDLNEIFQTI

-629 GDSVITTTLSSSG
+629 GDSVITTTLSSTG
-642 SVSGEAAK
+642 SVLGEAAK

-698 PAGGTGTVT
+698 PTGGTGTVT

-781 FVDNYSKVGLDPGD
+781 FVDNFPKTGLDPGD

-805 YILGDNDGSSN
+805 YILGDNDGSTN

-852 KYIIQVEDTTDGA
+852 KYIIQVEDNSDGA
-865 IFYGEINVVSDG
+865 VFYGEINVVSDG
-877 TIAVATEYALNH
+877 TIAVATEYSLNH

-896 EFGAEVISGRV
+896 EFGAEVIGGRV
-907 CLSAVALESKNMT
+907 CLSAVALESKDMT
-920 NFVFK
+920 NFIFK